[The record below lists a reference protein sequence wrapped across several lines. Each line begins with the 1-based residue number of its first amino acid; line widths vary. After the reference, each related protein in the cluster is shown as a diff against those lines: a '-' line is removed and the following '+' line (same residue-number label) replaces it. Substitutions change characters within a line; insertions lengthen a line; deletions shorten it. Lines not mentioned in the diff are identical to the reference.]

1 MLIKYYGYVMRA
13 FIKVVLLMCCFV
25 QPGFAGNEIVFSA
38 LSLDEATKKIIEES
52 KSKVLGAK
60 TEVLEGKEVH
70 VIKTLT
76 SDGRVQYLKVD
87 VESGKLLK

>member
-13 FIKVVLLMCCFV
+13 FIKVFLLVFCFV
-25 QPGFAGNEIVFSA
+25 QVGFAGNEIVFSA

-60 TEVLEGKEVH
+60 TEMFEGKEVH

-87 VESGKLLK
+87 VETGKLLK